1 MQSVL
6 EKKRKAMQGRISRK
20 EGFTP
25 GRVSVDRILL
35 IINMNVSNIMTYK
48 TLQLNASHNCHQY
61 LCHDKNTDQCRPNA
75 TTPNTHKFSA
85 KNRENES
92 ETSAKRLAAAW

>member
-6 EKKRKAMQGRISRK
+6 KKKRKAMQGRISRK

-35 IINMNVSNIMTYK
+35 IINMNVSNIMTV
-48 TLQLNASHNCHQY
+48 
-61 LCHDKNTDQCRPNA
+61 
-75 TTPNTHKFSA
+75 
-85 KNRENES
+85 
-92 ETSAKRLAAAW
+92 

>member
-6 EKKRKAMQGRISRK
+6 KKKRKAMQRRISRK

-35 IINMNVSNIMTYK
+35 IINMNVSNIMTV
-48 TLQLNASHNCHQY
+48 
-61 LCHDKNTDQCRPNA
+61 
-75 TTPNTHKFSA
+75 
-85 KNRENES
+85 
-92 ETSAKRLAAAW
+92 